1 MNNEQYLLSI
11 ENTILSM
18 LIYSEN
24 EREFIFSALKED
36 SFFYPLNRKI
46 FKTLLYLFEKG
57 LPVTEELIL
66 RESPEKSK
74 EAIDRALT
82 ELIATNPV
90 SNIVAYIEILKEARY
105 KKDIEF
111 FLKDSLR
118 ALQEGGEEFATVM
131 GKIYE
136 GAEKLK
142 KQNSTELFEICSIEN
157 IEAKDSE
164 FYLKGFLPIPKNTVT
179 MFSAPGGSGKS
190 YLLLQIAIRFL
201 LENPNKKAF
210 LWFSEDPKELSK
222 SRSENI
228 VEKLLSSSMEKISG
242 RLKISDSQTVQVLE
256 GKGRESIIN
265 PHFYT
270 LKAMLKEF
278 ELIVL
283 DPLIAFYGADENS
296 NADARKFMQL
306 FTHWAANEEKSII
319 FIHHSTKNSTQSRGA
334 SAFVDAVRLVYEIDK
349 IKNKE
354 GQEIDTQKRKIK
366 ITKDNYGAALLLGG
380 YEVEREVFV
389 DKKRESEKIIEFIP
403 KSGESFFIKDDDF

>member
-1 MNNEQYLLSI
+1 MNDQNYTLSI
-11 ENTILSM
+11 ENTILSTI
-18 LIYSEN
+18 IYNEN
-24 EREFIFSALKED
+24 LREFIFTSLSCEDFNFLINKE
-36 SFFYPLNRKI
+36 I
-46 FKTLLYLFEKG
+46 FKIISKLFEQKV
-57 LPVTEELIL
+57 PIAEELIL
-66 RESPEKSK
+66 KESPQNIRDS
-74 EAIDRALT
+74 IDRALT
-82 ELIATNPV
+82 EIIATNPISDIKV
-90 SNIVAYIEILKEARY
+90 YIKILKEGSE
-105 KKDIEF
+105 KKSVEL
-111 FLKDSLR
+111 FLKNALKTLKEEEKDFSSLK
-118 ALQEGGEEFATVM
+118 AD
-131 GKIYE
+131 IYE
-136 GAEKLK
+136 GIERLK
-142 KQNSTELFEICSIEN
+142 KQNNTELFEICSIEN

-164 FYLKGFLPIPKNTVT
+164 FYLKTFLPIPKNTVT

-210 LWFSEDPKELSK
+210 LWFSEDPKELSR

-228 VEKLLSSSMEKISG
+228 VEKLLSSSLAKISG

-306 FTHWAANEEKSII
+306 FTHWAASEEKSII

-349 IKNKE
+349 IKDKE
-354 GQEIDTQKRKIK
+354 GQELDTQKRKIK
-366 ITKDNYGAALLLGG
+366 ITKDNYGAAMLLGG
-380 YEVEREVFV
+380 YEVERDVFV
-389 DKKRESEKIIEFIP
+389 EKNKRIEKIIEFIP
-403 KSGESFFIKDDDF
+403 QTSDNFFTKDEDF